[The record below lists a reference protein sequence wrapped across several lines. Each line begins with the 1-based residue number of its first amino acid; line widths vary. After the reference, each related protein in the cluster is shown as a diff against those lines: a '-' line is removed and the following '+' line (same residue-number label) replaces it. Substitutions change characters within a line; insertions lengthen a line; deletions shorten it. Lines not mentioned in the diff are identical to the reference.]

1 MDDRGEVPEFLVP
14 HIRDIV
20 RELAAGNYEKLEAD
34 GRAGRLTAGQLREAI
49 EHYGRTFVE
58 LPEEGLQ
65 YVWVY
70 PQTWGENAWRVDVD
84 LWTIEE
90 GRSDLTLSMLMEKA
104 GDGIRV
110 GVENLHVL

>member
-1 MDDRGEVPEFLVP
+1 MEDRGELPGFLVP
-14 HIRDIV
+14 HVREVV
-20 RELAAGNYEKLEAD
+20 RELAAGNYEKLESD
-34 GRAGRLTAGQLREAI
+34 GRAGRLTAAQLREAV

-70 PQTWGENAWRVDVD
+70 EQAGRENVWRVDVD
-84 LWTIEE
+84 LWTVEE
-90 GRSDLTLSMLMEKA
+90 GRSDLTLSMLMEKTE
-104 GDGIRV
+104 GGVRV